1 MKTNYALIDKIQSER
16 LISFLLSLNWKEI
29 STLMQGKI
37 RQFISPDEE
46 FAALVPLDKSI
57 SDYYR
62 VMSDT
67 IESVALS
74 MGTSIAAITNRLLN
88 TSYDVIKWRVGGAN
102 TSSGTLPF
110 LEMAETIETIKNI
123 LATSYVD
130 ITKPAQYHKKIFTDD
145 VKDNLSKY
153 SFGQSE
159 VGSYI
164 LNIMCPLNDYQYQLF
179 DEIPSETPI
188 NRRINMHLISSINDI
203 QNEIHNGN
211 INKLDEDVCAGKY
224 SINFLDSLTDIYDSS
239 INSKVKIAIA
249 WSNSIKLDYSSI
261 PSEITLRPRIRERI
275 FEITDKYRPK
285 QKNNEFKIFYGKI
298 ETISS
303 DSELEMRKIIAIKV
317 VTLDENNKKSI
328 IQANLKYDKYQPSV
342 SRAFENGL
350 TVKVSGVISRKGNI
364 KIIEEARLEVLE

>member
-1 MKTNYALIDKIQSER
+1 MKANNTLIAKIQSDR
-16 LISFLLSLNWKEI
+16 LISLLTSLNWKEI

-37 RQFISPDEE
+37 RQFISPDDE

-67 IESVALS
+67 IESIALF
-74 MGTSIAAITNRLLN
+74 MGANIESITNSLLN

-102 TSSGTLPF
+102 TNSGTLPF

-130 ITKPAQYHKKIFTDD
+130 ITKPAQYHKKIFTEE
-145 VKDNLSKY
+145 VKENLSKY

-164 LNIMCPLNDYQYQLF
+164 LNIMCPLHNYQYQLF
-179 DEIPSETPI
+179 EEIPSDIPI
-188 NRRINMHLISSINDI
+188 NRKINMHLIKSINDI

-239 INSKVKIAIA
+239 INSKVKIAIS
-249 WSNSIKLDYSSI
+249 WSDSIKMDYTSI
-261 PSEITLRPRIRERI
+261 PSEITLRPRIREHI

-285 QKNNEFKIFYGKI
+285 HEDNEFKVFYGKI

-303 DSELEMRKIIAIKV
+303 DSELEMRERIVIKV

-328 IQANLKYDKYQPSV
+328 IQANLRYDQYVALV

-350 TVKVSGVISRKGNI
+350 TVKVSGNISRRGNI
-364 KIIEEARLEVLE
+364 KIIEEACLEVLE